1 MLPKNGKRT
10 TIVFVDMEIMRTP
23 YLSFIKRS
31 AALCLAAGAVSG
43 AFASEI
49 TLKKVPAVTVPS
61 KPISESKISSSA
73 SFALINYNLSDL
85 HAKARALYVSSG
97 ADLKQA
103 NNMIDDQTATSYGF
117 SAQDNSPTAVIDL
130 GKPCTMKRLS
140 AIYSAHPGTVDF
152 YVMQSLPGAA
162 RNETGENGAKDL
174 KFDSEALTHL
184 NRVGSS
190 ADDGTRG
197 TASIDFPATT
207 GRYIMLRWIPA
218 AHFDTSFTV
227 AEVAAFGANQGRLI
241 ASNGNFSSE
250 TADSKSVADSK
261 DMGDSKDIGDNKDIP
276 AEGPAEN
283 APPGE
288 GPPPGLPNPPPFTFI
303 PEILPTSP

>member
-1 MLPKNGKRT
+1 
-10 TIVFVDMEIMRTP
+10 MRTP
-23 YLSFIKRS
+23 YLSLIKNS
-31 AALCLAAGAVSG
+31 AVLCLVAGAASG

-49 TLKKVPAVTVPS
+49 TLKKVPATVPT
-61 KPISESKISSSA
+61 KPISDSQISSSA

-97 ADLKQA
+97 ADLKRA

-130 GKPCTMKRLS
+130 GKSFTVKRLS
-140 AIYSAHPGTVDF
+140 AIYLAQSGTVDF

-162 RNETGENGAKDL
+162 QNETAGDAAKDL
-174 KFDSEALTHL
+174 KFDSEALAHL
-184 NRVGSS
+184 HRVGSIN
-190 ADDGTRG
+190 DDGTRG
-197 TASIDFPATT
+197 SASIDFPATT
-207 GRYIMLRWIPA
+207 GRYVMVRWIPA
-218 AHFDTSFTV
+218 AHADTSFTV
-227 AEVAAFGANQGRLI
+227 AEVAAFGADNGRLI
-241 ASNGNFSSE
+241 ASNGNFSSQ

-261 DMGDSKDIGDNKDIP
+261 DMGDSKDIGDNKDVP
-276 AEGPAEN
+276 AEGPEN